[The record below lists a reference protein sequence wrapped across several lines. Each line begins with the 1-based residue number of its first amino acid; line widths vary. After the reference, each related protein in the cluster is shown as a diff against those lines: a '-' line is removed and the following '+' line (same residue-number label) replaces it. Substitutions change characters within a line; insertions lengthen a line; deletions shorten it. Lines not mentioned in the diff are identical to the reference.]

1 MTTKQTVKSLIDS
14 DYMSYAMYVL
24 ENRAIPSC
32 IDGFKP
38 VSRKVLFSMLEDHK
52 GKKTKVSDLGGISK
66 HNYHH
71 GEGSAMGAAI
81 TLGAE
86 WQNNVPV
93 FTQYGNFGT
102 RLVPEAAAPRY
113 IFAGLNPEFKKYF
126 MDFGVCDAHSDKDN
140 PEPQTYLPIIPWVLV
155 NGIEG
160 IAVGFACKYAPHN
173 PKNLAKAC
181 IAYLSNKKID
191 NNLLVPSWPGFKGQV
206 VPDES
211 GDTSKTKL
219 IGTVER
225 VKRNTWVISEVP
237 FGVDRETYYNHLAKM
252 EEDSKIEDFEDAC
265 DDSGFNF
272 KVNLNGQQD
281 ATCQKDPVSYFK
293 LSKIYSENYTALDE
307 KGKLKLFT
315 DKSEIVSYFCDYR
328 LKKTEDKLARDIVVE
343 QTKNEWLRAKKDF
356 ISVFMKKNL
365 TSVSKVDM
373 ESIALK
379 ITPKEDWVSKLIRI
393 PAFEFTTNS
402 VNELD
407 AEITTSDDELVRLKS
422 LDARTVFIERLKVI
436 AK

>member
-1 MTTKQTVKSLIDS
+1 
-14 DYMSYAMYVL
+14 
-24 ENRAIPSC
+24 
-32 IDGFKP
+32 
-38 VSRKVLFSMLEDHK
+38 
-52 GKKTKVSDLGGISK
+52 
-66 HNYHH
+66 
-71 GEGSAMGAAI
+71 MGAAI

-113 IFAGLNPEFKKYF
+113 IFAGLNPEFNKYF
-126 MDFGVCDAHSDKDN
+126 MDFEVCDAHSDRDN

-181 IAYLSNKKID
+181 IAYLSGKKVD
-191 NNLLVPSWPGFKGQV
+191 KNLLIPQWPGFKGQV
-206 VPDES
+206 LPDES

-252 EEDSKIEDFEDAC
+252 EEDGKIEDFEDAC
-265 DDSGFNF
+265 DDTGFNF
-272 KVNLNGQQD
+272 KVKLNGQQD
-281 ATCQKDPVSYFK
+281 SVCQKDPISYFK

-307 KGKLKLFT
+307 KGKLKLFS
-315 DKSEIVSYFCDYR
+315 DKSEIISYFCDYR

-343 QTKNEWLRAKKDF
+343 TAKNDWLRAKKAF
-356 ISVFMKKNL
+356 ISVFVKKNL
-365 TSVSKVDM
+365 TSVSKTDM
-373 ESIALK
+373 ENIGLG
-379 ITPKEDWVSKLIRI
+379 ITTNTDWVAKLIRI
-393 PAFEFTTNS
+393 PAYEFTTNS
-402 VNELD
+402 VSELD
-407 AEITTSDDELVRLKS
+407 KAISTSDAELVRLKS
-422 LDARTVFIERLKVI
+422 LDAKTVFVDRLKVI